1 MLALRNKQNES
12 AAQSR
17 SDRTTLSLGV
27 VRCPKCTTKIEI
39 LAGGLTPAEEF
50 SVRCT
55 TCHSR
60 SFHLRSEITSAIASK
75 ANG

>member
-1 MLALRNKQNES
+1 MLALR
-12 AAQSR
+12 SR
-17 SDRTTLSLGV
+17 DTERDARPERVTHALGV

-55 TCHSR
+55 VCHSR
-60 SFHLRSEITSAIASK
+60 SFHLRSEMTSSLAGKAS
-75 ANG
+75 G